1 MRRRFVTNSEDRL
14 EKQIAL
20 HTDLSRRRARAAIE
34 RGGVRVDGKAQKFAS
49 AVIPSGAVV
58 EVRSNAAPD
67 STALLPIRYH
77 DTSVVV
83 VDKPAGMPS
92 QPTREGKAHHVFGIV
107 AARERYAGLHHRL
120 DTPASGL
127 MLLTTHPAAN
137 PAVSALFSEGR
148 IAREY
153 RVAVLGDP
161 GPEGRWEGPVDGLP
175 AATRFVREGQRGAF
189 SFLRCTLETGRTHQI
204 RQHAL
209 AAGTPVVGDRRYG
222 GAAGRAWPRLAL
234 HAAVLRFP
242 HPRTGVP
249 VQVLSPLPA
258 DLCALFGEDPPPVER
273 QRRSAARAAEAQAAG
288 VDSDALDDDLD
299 DLDDDLDEDL
309 DGEGEE

>member
-1 MRRRFVTNSEDRL
+1 
-14 EKQIAL
+14 
-20 HTDLSRRRARAAIE
+20 
-34 RGGVRVDGKAQKFAS
+34 
-49 AVIPSGAVV
+49 
-58 EVRSNAAPD
+58 
-67 STALLPIRYH
+67 
-77 DTSVVV
+77 
-83 VDKPAGMPS
+83 
-92 QPTREGKAHHVFGIV
+92 
-107 AARERYAGLHHRL
+107 
-120 DTPASGL
+120 
-127 MLLTTHPAAN
+127 
-137 PAVSALFSEGR
+137 
-148 IAREY
+148 
-153 RVAVLGDP
+153 VAVLGDP

-273 QRRSAARAAEAQAAG
+273 QRRSAARAAEAKAAG
-288 VDSDALDDDLD
+288 VDSDGLDDDLD
-299 DLDDDLDEDL
+299 DLDGDLDEDL